1 MAFATTALDLYLN
14 RTPCLSIGD
23 AKLDSLLRGGFPCQ
37 GITEVSGEAGAGK
50 TQFCLT
56 LCLQCHLEKTYGGL
70 HGNAVYL
77 SCGEGLFP
85 QRRLEELALQLSHKY
100 LALSPHNPYYDKDKF
115 MDDVYIQEFH
125 TLERVLEVL
134 ADDVP
139 KMCNKRNTKLVI
151 VDSIAGIARTEFKQ
165 DSKGSNISSTSNS
178 SSISTKRNFSESQQI
193 RLHTLHQIALRLKWI
208 ADTFS
213 VCVIVV
219 NQVSASGFR
228 EQNEAAWSGLHMD
241 IADSYSGFSDGIIFY
256 PKTFSVTPSLG
267 LFWSN
272 MVNTRIL
279 LERDS
284 TNIRHTSMEP
294 AIEGDKENDQDGNAS
309 VVSGT
314 NNNRPPSTNAAAP
327 APAPV
332 SGVHQISPTIAMGV
346 SDTAISGLNES
357 QASKIQGMKSKRTFH
372 VVFSAKV
379 PSASCPYEIAAD
391 GVHGL

>member
-1 MAFATTALDLYLN
+1 MAFAISAHDLLLK
-14 RTPCLSIGD
+14 RRPMLSIGD

-56 LCLQCHLEKTYGGL
+56 LCLQCHVEEAYGGL

-85 QRRLEELALQLSHKY
+85 QRRLEELALQLSNKY
-100 LALSPHNPYYDKDKF
+100 LALSPQNPYYEKEKF
-115 MDDVYIQEFH
+115 MDDVFIQEFH
-125 TLERVLEVL
+125 TLESVLEVL
-134 ADDVP
+134 TNDVP
-139 KMCNKRNTKLVI
+139 KMCNKKNTKLVI

-165 DSKGSNISSTSNS
+165 DSSMNS
-178 SSISTKRNFSESQQI
+178 SSTNTNMKRSFSESQQI
-193 RLHTLHQIALRLKWI
+193 RLNTLHQIALRLKWV

-228 EQNEAAWSGLHMD
+228 EQNQAVWSGIDMD
-241 IADSYSGFSDGIIFY
+241 IAPSYSGFKDGTIFY

-272 MVNTRIL
+272 MINTRIL

-284 TNIRHTSMEP
+284 TNIRHTS
-294 AIEGDKENDQDGNAS
+294 IETMIIEKENDHDGNGS
-309 VVSGT
+309 VVSDST
-314 NNNRPPSTNAAAP
+314 YKCPPSTHAV
-327 APAPV
+327 APV
-332 SGVHQISPTIAMGV
+332 PGSGVHQISPILGV
-346 SDTAISGLNES
+346 TGNAINRHNEV
-357 QASKIQGMKSKRTFH
+357 QASKIQVMKSKRTFH
-372 VVFSAKV
+372 IVFSARV